1 MNTKTSPRT
10 KKIAYLL
17 ALVYFT
23 SYCMR
28 VNLAVMLVKICS
40 EMQVEKS
47 ALAIVITG
55 LTIAY
60 GAGQI
65 ISGFLGDRFQ
75 PQHIISVGL
84 ALAVVCNVGIFFT
97 STIPAMTVIW
107 SINGFAHS
115 LLWPPIVRLM
125 STHLSAADY
134 SLAAVRVNQGS
145 SLATIALYLFCP
157 LLLSFLPWRS
167 IMLICAAWG
176 AVMILLWFLLYPRVF
191 AKKKACEEKEE
202 APSPVPVP
210 EQKALPIPL
219 YIFGA
224 ISLIMPGIML
234 QGMLRD
240 GVTNW
245 MPSFLLETFGLSEE
259 NSIVSTVILAIFT
272 MISYSAFRALQKR
285 FFRNEVACASAIFA
299 GSAIV
304 CAILFLVNTFAPEV
318 ALVPSLILM
327 ALTVAAMHGINLML
341 ISIVPRRF
349 AVFGKVSTYS
359 GILNASTYVGAA
371 LSTYGFAALAEAFD
385 WNFTILTWVAIAL
398 VGAALCFFA
407 ARIWQ
412 KHLDAHNF

>member
-1 MNTKTSPRT
+1 MKSKIAPRA
-10 KKIAYLL
+10 KKIAYFL
-17 ALVYFT
+17 AAVYFT

-60 GAGQI
+60 GTGQV
-65 ISGFLGDRFQ
+65 ISGFLGDRFK
-75 PQHIISVGL
+75 PYHIIPAGI
-84 ALAVVCNVGIFFT
+84 ALAVLCNVGIFFA
-97 STIPAMTVIW
+97 STIPSMTVIW
-107 SINGFAHS
+107 SINGFAHA

-125 STHLSAADY
+125 STYLSPEDY
-134 SLAAVRVNQGS
+134 SFAAVRVNQGS
-145 SLATIALYLFCP
+145 SIATVSLYLFCP
-157 LLLSFLPWRS
+157 LLLGFMEWRT
-167 IMLICAAWG
+167 IMLLCAAWG
-176 AVMILLWFLLYPRVF
+176 AVMTVLWFILYPRVF
-191 AKKKACEEKEE
+191 NQAIEQEEKADSPTPVEE
-202 APSPVPVP
+202 K
-210 EQKALPIPL
+210 KALPVPL

-224 ISLIMPGIML
+224 IALIMPGIML

-245 MPSFLLETFGLSEE
+245 MPSFLSETFNLSEE

-272 MISYSAFRALQKR
+272 MISYSAFRALQQR
-285 FFRNEVACASAIFA
+285 FFRNEVTCASAIFA

-304 CAILFLVNTFAPEV
+304 CAILFLVNTFAPEA
-318 ALVPSLILM
+318 ALVPSLLLM

-349 AVFGKVSTYS
+349 VPFGKVSTYS

-371 LSTYGFAALAEAFD
+371 LSTYGFAALAERFD
-385 WNFTILTWVAIAL
+385 WNFTILIWVAISL
-398 VGAALCFFA
+398 VGAVVCFFG

-412 KHLDAHNF
+412 RHLDEHGF

>member
-1 MNTKTSPRT
+1 MKSKLSPST
-10 KKIAYLL
+10 QKIAYFL
-17 ALVYFT
+17 AAVYFT

-28 VNLAVMLVKICS
+28 VNLAVMLVKICN

-55 LTIAY
+55 LTVAY
-60 GAGQI
+60 GTGQV

-75 PQHIISVGL
+75 PKHIIPAGL
-84 ALAVVCNVGIFFT
+84 ALAVACNVGIFFA
-97 STIPAMTVIW
+97 STVPAMTVIW
-107 SINGFAHS
+107 SINGFAHA

-125 STHLSAADY
+125 STHLSATDY
-134 SLAAVRVNQGS
+134 SFAAVRVNQGS
-145 SLATIALYLFCP
+145 SIATVSLYLFCP
-157 LLLSFLPWRS
+157 LLLGVMPWRA
-167 IMLICAAWG
+167 IMLLCAAWG
-176 AVMILLWFLLYPRVF
+176 AVMVVLWFVLYPHVF
-191 AKKKACEEKEE
+191 KKE
-202 APSPVPVP
+202 VVL
-210 EQKALPIPL
+210 EQKETTPAPIVKKQTAPIPL

-272 MISYSAFRALQKR
+272 MISYSAFSALQKR
-285 FFRNEVACASAIFA
+285 FFKNEVACAATIFA

-304 CAILFLVNTFAPEV
+304 CALLFAVNKFFPSA
-318 ALVPSLILM
+318 ALIPSLVLM

-371 LSTYGFAALAEAFD
+371 LSTYGFAALAERFD
-385 WNFTILTWVAIAL
+385 WNFTILTWIAISF
-398 VGAALCFFA
+398 VGAVVCFFG

-412 KHLDAHNF
+412 RHLDEYHF

>member
-1 MNTKTSPRT
+1 MKSKIAPYT

-17 ALVYFT
+17 AVVYFT

-60 GAGQI
+60 GTGQV
-65 ISGFLGDRFQ
+65 ISGFLGDRIK
-75 PQHIISVGL
+75 PQHIIPAGL
-84 ALAVVCNVGIFFT
+84 ALAVLCNIGIFFT

-107 SINGFAHS
+107 SVNGFAHA

-125 STHLSAADY
+125 STYLSAEDY
-134 SLAAVRVNQGS
+134 SFAAVRVNQGS
-145 SLATIALYLFCP
+145 SIATISLYLFCP
-157 LLLSFLPWRS
+157 LLLGFMKWRT
-167 IMLICAAWG
+167 IMLLCAAWG
-176 AVMILLWFLLYPRVF
+176 AVMIVLWFILYPRVF
-191 AKKKACEEKEE
+191 TKKDVFEEKMEVS
-202 APSPVPVP
+202 APTS
-210 EQKALPIPL
+210 EQKVLPIPL

-224 ISLIMPGIML
+224 ISLIMPGIMM

-272 MISYSAFRALQKR
+272 MISYSAFGALQKR
-285 FFRNEVACASAIFA
+285 FFRNEVCCAAAIFG

-304 CAILFLVNTFAPEV
+304 CAILFIVNLFAPAV
-318 ALVPSLILM
+318 ALVPSLVLM
-327 ALTVAAMHGINLML
+327 ALTVAAMHGVNLML
-341 ISIVPRRF
+341 IAIVPRRF

-371 LSTYGFAALAEAFD
+371 ISTYGFAALAETFD
-385 WNFTILTWVAIAL
+385 WNFTILTWVAISL
-398 VGAALCFFA
+398 VGATLCFFA

-412 KHLDAHNF
+412 RHLDEHQF

>member
-1 MNTKTSPRT
+1 MKSKLSFTTQ
-10 KKIAYLL
+10 KIAYFL
-17 ALVYFT
+17 AAVYFT

-60 GAGQI
+60 GTGQI
-65 ISGFLGDRFQ
+65 VSGFLGDRFQ
-75 PQHIISVGL
+75 PKHIIPAGL
-84 ALAVVCNVGIFFT
+84 FLAVVCNVGIFFS

-107 SINGFAHS
+107 SINGFAHA

-125 STHLSAADY
+125 STYLPAEDY
-134 SLAAVRVNQGS
+134 SFAAVRVNQGS
-145 SLATIALYLFCP
+145 SIATLSLYLFCP
-157 LLLSFLPWRS
+157 LLLGVMEWRT
-167 IMLICAAWG
+167 IMLLCAAWG
-176 AVMILLWFLLYPRVF
+176 AVMVVLWFILYPRVF
-191 AKKKACEEKEE
+191 KEAYVQTDKTE
-202 APSPVPVP
+202 APAPDFRTT
-210 EQKALPIPL
+210 KNPIPL

-224 ISLIMPGIML
+224 IALIMPGIML

-245 MPSFLLETFGLSEE
+245 MPSFLLETFHLSEE
-259 NSIVSTVILAIFT
+259 NSIVSTVVLAIFT
-272 MISYSAFRALQKR
+272 MISYSAFSILQKR
-285 FFRNEVACASAIFA
+285 FFKNEVTCASAIFA

-304 CAILFLVNTFAPEV
+304 CVLLFVMNTFFPNA
-318 ALVPSLILM
+318 ALIPSLVLM

-371 LSTYGFAALAEAFD
+371 LSTYGFAALAETFD
-385 WNFTILTWVAIAL
+385 WNFTILTWVAISF
-398 VGAALCFFA
+398 VGAVVCFFG

-412 KHLDAHNF
+412 RHLDKYEF

>member
-1 MNTKTSPRT
+1 MKQSTIAKRT
-10 KKIAYLL
+10 KKIAYFL

-60 GAGQI
+60 GAGQVV
-65 ISGFLGDRFQ
+65 SGFLGDRIK
-75 PQHIISVGL
+75 PRHIIPAGL
-84 ALAVVCNVGIFFT
+84 ALAVLCNVGIFFT

-107 SINGFAHS
+107 SINGFAHA

-125 STHLSAADY
+125 STHLSAEDY
-134 SLAAVRVNQGS
+134 SFAAVRVNQGS
-145 SLATIALYLFCP
+145 SIATIALYLFCP
-157 LLLSFLPWRS
+157 LLLGFMEWRT
-167 IMLICAAWG
+167 IMLLCAVWG
-176 AVMILLWFLLYPRVF
+176 AVMIVLWFVLYPRVF
-191 AKKKACEEKEE
+191 TKNDVPAQKIE
-202 APSPVPVP
+202 APVPSPTK
-210 EQKALPIPL
+210 KALPVPL

-224 ISLIMPGIML
+224 ISLIMPGIMM

-272 MISYSAFRALQKR
+272 MISYSAFSAVQKR
-285 FFRNEVACASAIFA
+285 FFKNEVTCAAVIFG
-299 GSAIV
+299 GSAVI
-304 CAILFLVNTFAPEV
+304 CAALFAVNLLLPKA

-327 ALTVAAMHGINLML
+327 ALTVAAMHGVNLML
-341 ISIVPRRF
+341 IAIVPRRF
-349 AVFGKVSTYS
+349 VPFGKVSTYS
-359 GILNASTYVGAA
+359 GILNACTYVGAA
-371 LSTYGFAALAEAFD
+371 LSTYGFAALAETFD
-385 WNFTILTWVAIAL
+385 WNFTILTWVAISL
-398 VGAALCFFA
+398 IGAALCFFA

-412 KHLDAHNF
+412 RHLDKYDF

>member
-1 MNTKTSPRT
+1 MKSKIAPAAQ
-10 KKIAYLL
+10 KIAYFL
-17 ALVYFT
+17 AAVYFT

-60 GAGQI
+60 GTGQV
-65 ISGFLGDRFQ
+65 ISGFLGDRLK
-75 PQHIISVGL
+75 PYHIIPSGI
-84 ALAVVCNVGIFFT
+84 ALAVLCNVGIFFAT
-97 STIPAMTVIW
+97 TIPAMTVIW
-107 SINGFAHS
+107 SINGFAHA

-125 STHLSAADY
+125 STYLSPEDY
-134 SLAAVRVNQGS
+134 SFAAVRVNQGS
-145 SLATIALYLFCP
+145 SIATVSLYLFCP
-157 LLLSFLPWRS
+157 LLLGFMEWRT
-167 IMLICAAWG
+167 IMLLCAAWG
-176 AVMILLWFLLYPRVF
+176 AIMTVLWFVLYPRVF
-191 AKKKACEEKEE
+191 DQTVEQEEKTTSSAPVEE
-202 APSPVPVP
+202 K
-210 EQKALPIPL
+210 KALPVPL

-224 ISLIMPGIML
+224 IALIMPGIML

-245 MPSFLLETFGLSEE
+245 MPSFLSETFHLSEE

-272 MISYSAFRALQKR
+272 MISYSAFRALQQR
-285 FFRNEVACASAIFA
+285 FFRNEVTCASAIFA

-304 CAILFLVNTFAPEV
+304 CAILFLVNKFAPEA
-318 ALVPSLILM
+318 ALLPSLILM

-349 AVFGKVSTYS
+349 VPFGKVSTYS

-371 LSTYGFAALAEAFD
+371 LSTYGFAALAEKFD
-385 WNFTILTWVAIAL
+385 WNFTILTWVIISFA
-398 VGAALCFFA
+398 GAVVCFFG

-412 KHLDAHNF
+412 KHLDEHHF

>member
-1 MNTKTSPRT
+1 MKLKIAPAAQ
-10 KKIAYLL
+10 KIAYFL
-17 ALVYFT
+17 AAVYFT

-40 EMQVEKS
+40 EMKVEKS
-47 ALAIVITG
+47 ELAIVITG

-60 GAGQI
+60 GIGQVV
-65 ISGFLGDRFQ
+65 SGFLGDRLK
-75 PQHIISVGL
+75 PYHIIPAGL
-84 ALAVVCNVGIFFT
+84 ALAVLCNVGIFFS
-97 STIPAMTVIW
+97 STVPAMTVIW
-107 SINGFAHS
+107 SVNGFAHA

-125 STHLSAADY
+125 STHLSAQDY
-134 SLAAVRVNQGS
+134 SFAAVRVNQGS
-145 SLATIALYLFCP
+145 SIATISLYLFCP
-157 LLLSFLPWRS
+157 LLLGFMEWRT

-176 AVMILLWFLLYPRVF
+176 AVMVALWFVLYPRVF
-191 AKKKACEEKEE
+191 GKTIALDPKAE
-202 APSPVPVP
+202 VPVP
-210 EQKALPIPL
+210 TPEQKKIPVPL

-224 ISLIMPGIML
+224 IALIMPGIML

-272 MISYSAFRALQKR
+272 MISYSAFSVLQKR
-285 FFRNEVACASAIFA
+285 FFRNEVTCAATIFA

-304 CAILFLVNTFAPEV
+304 CAILFVVNLFAPV
-318 ALVPSLILM
+318 AALVPSLILM

-349 AVFGKVSTYS
+349 VVFGKVSTYS

-371 LSTYGFAALAEAFD
+371 LSTYGFAALAETFD
-385 WNFTILTWVAIAL
+385 WNFTILSWVAISL
-398 VGAALCFFA
+398 LGAIVCFFG

-412 KHLDAHNF
+412 RHLEEHQF

>member
-1 MNTKTSPRT
+1 MKSTIAPRT
-10 KKIAYLL
+10 KKIAYFL

-28 VNLAVMLVKICS
+28 INLAVMLVKICS

-60 GAGQI
+60 GTGQV
-65 ISGFLGDRFQ
+65 ISGFLGDRVK
-75 PQHIISVGL
+75 PQHIIPAGL
-84 ALAVVCNVGIFFT
+84 SLAVACNVGIFFA

-107 SINGFAHS
+107 SINGFAHA

-125 STHLSAADY
+125 STHLSAQDY
-134 SLAAVRVNQGS
+134 SFAAIRVNQGS
-145 SLATIALYLFCP
+145 SIATIALYLFCP
-157 LLLSFLPWRS
+157 LLLGVMEWRT
-167 IMLICAAWG
+167 IMLLCAAWG
-176 AVMILLWFLLYPRVF
+176 AIMIVLWFIFYPRVF
-191 AKKKACEEKEE
+191 TKQEMLIEKTEET
-202 APSPVPVP
+202 SPAP

-224 ISLIMPGIML
+224 ISMIMPGIML

-272 MISYSAFRALQKR
+272 MVSYSAFGTLQKR
-285 FFRNEVACASAIFA
+285 FFKNEVACAAAIFG

-304 CAILFLVNTFAPEV
+304 CALLFLVNALAPAA

-349 AVFGKVSTYS
+349 VVFGKVSTYS

-371 LSTYGFAALAEAFD
+371 ISTYGFAALAEAFD
-385 WNFTILTWVAIAL
+385 WNFTILTWVAISC
-398 VGAALCFFA
+398 VGALLCFFA

-412 KHLDAHNF
+412 RHLDAHKF

>member
-1 MNTKTSPRT
+1 MKSKIAPRA
-10 KKIAYLL
+10 KKIAYFL

-60 GAGQI
+60 GTGQV
-65 ISGFLGDRFQ
+65 ISGFLGDRFK
-75 PQHIISVGL
+75 PYHIIPAGI
-84 ALAVVCNVGIFFT
+84 ALAVLCNVGIFFT
-97 STIPAMTVIW
+97 STIPSMTVIW
-107 SINGFAHS
+107 SINGFAHA

-125 STHLSAADY
+125 STYLSPEDY
-134 SLAAVRVNQGS
+134 SFAAVRVNQGS
-145 SLATIALYLFCP
+145 SIATVALYLFCP
-157 LLLSFLPWRS
+157 LLLGFMEWRT
-167 IMLICAAWG
+167 IMLLCAAWG
-176 AVMILLWFLLYPRVF
+176 AVMTVLWFILYPRVF
-191 AKKKACEEKEE
+191 NQAIEQEEKADSPPPVEE
-202 APSPVPVP
+202 KKVLPV
-210 EQKALPIPL
+210 PL

-224 ISLIMPGIML
+224 IALIMPGIML

-245 MPSFLLETFGLSEE
+245 MPSFLSETFNLSEE

-272 MISYSAFRALQKR
+272 MISYSAFRALQQR
-285 FFRNEVACASAIFA
+285 FFRNEVTCASAIFA

-304 CAILFLVNTFAPEV
+304 CAILFLVNTFAPEA
-318 ALVPSLILM
+318 ALVPSLLLM

-349 AVFGKVSTYS
+349 VPFGKVSTYS

-371 LSTYGFAALAEAFD
+371 LSTYGFAALAETFD
-385 WNFTILTWVAIAL
+385 WNFTILTWVIISF
-398 VGAALCFFA
+398 VGAVVCFFG

-412 KHLDAHNF
+412 RHLDEHGF